1 MSTEIIPEASATVL
15 VVDDNPTNL
24 SLLFDLLSHE
34 GFKVLVAPD
43 GEGAIA
49 QLDYVKPDLLLLDV
63 MMPGIDGFETCRRL
77 KANDLT
83 QDIPI
88 IFMTALSAISDKVKG
103 FDVGAVDYI
112 TKPIDREELLARL
125 KTHLMIRR
133 LQKTLQSQNLAL
145 QKEISDRIAA
155 ESALRM
161 FLHAVSHDLRNPV
174 TAMLML
180 LRHLLRGVA
189 PGHLGQSDRP
199 ATEHRS
205 HGIVVKSAIVPQ
217 STLEKMAQ
225 STERQL
231 NLINS
236 LLESHANDIK
246 GIVLHRHPQAIGQ
259 LVEGVISDLEPL
271 ILENRATLSLSI
283 ASDLPLV
290 SIDPTQ
296 VSRVWQNLISN
307 ALKHNPPG
315 LHLTIDA
322 KIDATIDPTDSENS
336 ENADILPRPE
346 ASASES
352 QLSPMLLCRIA
363 DNGIGMTPE
372 QCQYLFDLYVQGKQP
387 HQTLGLGLGLYICR
401 QIITAHGGEIWVDS
415 KPNVGSQFWF
425 TLPIA

>member
-1 MSTEIIPEASATVL
+1 MSTEIIPEASTTIL

-24 SLLFDLLSHE
+24 SLLFDLLSDE
-34 GFKVLVAPD
+34 GFKVLVATD

-49 QLDYVKPDLLLLDV
+49 QLGYVKPDLLLLDV

-83 QDIPI
+83 QDIPV

-112 TKPIDREELLARL
+112 TKPIDREEVLARL
-125 KTHLMIRR
+125 KTHLTIRR
-133 LQKTLQSQNLAL
+133 LQKTLQNQNLAL

-155 ESALRM
+155 ESALRI

-174 TAMLML
+174 MAMLML
-180 LRHLLRGVA
+180 LRHLLRGVTTD
-189 PGHLGQSDRP
+189 HLGQSNHPSTEVKEP
-199 ATEHRS
+199 AIAS
-205 HGIVVKSAIVPQ
+205 KSAIIPK

-246 GIVLHRHPQAIGQ
+246 GIVLHRHPHALSQ

-271 ILENRATLSLSI
+271 LDENRATFTLAI
-283 ASDLPLV
+283 ASNLPLV
-290 SIDPTQ
+290 LIDPTQ
-296 VSRVWQNLISN
+296 LCRVWQNLISN

-322 KIDATIDPTDSENS
+322 MIYDTSSENS
-336 ENADILPRPE
+336 ENADVLSRPE

-352 QLSPMLLCRIA
+352 PLSPMLLCRIA
-363 DNGIGMTPE
+363 DNGIGMTPK
-372 QCQYLFDLYVQGKQP
+372 QCQNLFNLYAQVNQP
-387 HQTLGLGLGLYICR
+387 QQTLGLGLGLYICR
-401 QIITAHGGEIWVDS
+401 QIIAAHGGEIGVNS
-415 KPNVGSQFWF
+415 EPNVGSQFWF

>member
-1 MSTEIIPEASATVL
+1 MNTEIIPDASATIL

-34 GFKVLVAPD
+34 GFKVLVATD

-49 QLDYVKPDLLLLDV
+49 QVGYVKPDMLLLDV

-77 KANDLT
+77 KSSELT

-88 IFMTALSAISDKVKG
+88 IFMTALSAIQDKVKG

-112 TKPIDREELLARL
+112 TKPIDREEVLARL
-125 KTHLMIRR
+125 KTHLTVQR
-133 LQKTLQSQNLAL
+133 LQKTLQTQNIAL
-145 QKEISDRIAA
+145 QKEIDDRIAA
-155 ESALRM
+155 ESTLRM

-180 LRHLLRGVA
+180 LRHLLRGVTSRHVDQFA
-189 PGHLGQSDRP
+189 HPSVGDK
-199 ATEHRS
+199 EH
-205 HGIVVKSAIVPQ
+205 AIVSK

-236 LLESHANDIK
+236 LLESHANDVK
-246 GIVLHRHPQAIGQ
+246 GIVLHTSPHDLSP
-259 LVEGVISDLEPL
+259 LVAGVISDLEPL
-271 ILENRATLSLSI
+271 ILEYKATIEI
-283 ASDLPLV
+283 AIAPNLPLV
-290 SIDPTQ
+290 AIDPTQ
-296 VSRVWQNLISN
+296 ICRVWQNLIGN
-307 ALKHNPPG
+307 ALKHNPPE
-315 LHLTIDA
+315 LHLTIDV
-322 KIDATIDPTDSENS
+322 KIDTDDSV
-336 ENADILPRPE
+336 NADRLQR
-346 ASASES
+346 STSV
-352 QLSPMLLCRIA
+352 PMLLCRIA

-372 QCQYLFDLYVQGKQP
+372 QCQNLFELYAQGKRPQP
-387 HQTLGLGLGLYICR
+387 TLGLGLGLYICR
-401 QIITAHGGEIWVDS
+401 QIISAHGGEIWVDS

>member
-1 MSTEIIPEASATVL
+1 MSTAIISEIPATIL

-24 SLLFDLLSHE
+24 SLLFDLLSNQ
-34 GFKVLVAPD
+34 GFKVLVATD

-49 QLDYVKPDLLLLDV
+49 QVGYVKPDLVLLDV

-77 KANDLT
+77 KSNHLT

-112 TKPIDREELLARL
+112 TKPIDGEEVLARL
-125 KTHLMIRR
+125 KTHLTVQR

-155 ESALRM
+155 ESSLRI

-174 TAMLML
+174 MAMLML
-180 LRHLLRGVA
+180 LRHLLRGA
-189 PGHLGQSDRP
+189 TTGHMVQPDHLQ
-199 ATEHRS
+199 TEAKELA
-205 HGIVVKSAIVPQ
+205 IAAKTAIVPK

-236 LLESHANDIK
+236 LLESHTIDIK
-246 GIVLHRHPQAIGQ
+246 GIVLHRSSHVLSQ

-271 ILENRATLSLSI
+271 LLENRATFTLAI
-283 ASDLPLV
+283 ASALPLV
-290 SIDPTQ
+290 LVDPTQ
-296 VSRVWQNLISN
+296 VCRVWQNLISN

-315 LHLTIDA
+315 LHLIIDA
-322 KIDATIDPTDSENS
+322 VIYDTSSQNS
-336 ENADILPRPE
+336 QNTDILPQPE
-346 ASASES
+346 ASPAELP
-352 QLSPMLLCRIA
+352 LSTMLLCRIA

-372 QCQYLFDLYVQGKQP
+372 QCQSLFNLYTQVNQP
-387 HQTLGLGLGLYICR
+387 QQTLGLGLGLYICR
-401 QIITAHGGEIWVDS
+401 QIITAHGGEIGVDS
-415 KPNVGSQFWF
+415 EPNMGSRFWF

>member
-1 MSTEIIPEASATVL
+1 MSAEIIPETSTTIL

-24 SLLFDLLSHE
+24 SLLFDLLSDE
-34 GFKVLVAPD
+34 GFKVLVATD

-49 QLDYVKPDLLLLDV
+49 QVGYIKPDMLLLDV

-83 QDIPI
+83 QDIPV

-112 TKPIDREELLARL
+112 TKPIDREEVLARL
-125 KTHLMIRR
+125 KTHLTIRK
-133 LQKTLQSQNLAL
+133 LQKTLQNQNLAL

-155 ESALRM
+155 ESALRI

-174 TAMLML
+174 MAMLML
-180 LRHLLRGVA
+180 LRHLLRGVTT
-189 PGHLGQSDRP
+189 GHLGQSNHP
-199 ATEHRS
+199 LTEVKETAIAS
-205 HGIVVKSAIVPQ
+205 KSAIVPK

-236 LLESHANDIK
+236 LLESHTNDIK
-246 GIVLHRHPQAIGQ
+246 GIVLHRHPHVLSQ

-271 ILENRATLSLSI
+271 LDENRATFTLAI
-283 ASDLPLV
+283 ASNLPLV
-290 SIDPTQ
+290 LIDPTQ
-296 VSRVWQNLISN
+296 VCRVWQNLISN

-322 KIDATIDPTDSENS
+322 TIYDTSSENNQ
-336 ENADILPRPE
+336 NADILLRPE

-352 QLSPMLLCRIA
+352 PLSPMLLCRIT
-363 DNGIGMTPE
+363 DNGIGMTPA
-372 QCQYLFDLYVQGKQP
+372 QCQNLFNLYVQVNQP
-387 HQTLGLGLGLYICR
+387 QQTLGLGLGLYICR
-401 QIITAHGGEIWVDS
+401 QIITAHGGEIGVDS